1 VMKKYRGPTV
11 LAVVLALGLFSSLTL
26 VEGADWKLC
35 TENPFLKAYYD
46 TGSVTRPSGDLVRIW
61 VKYLS
66 KGKKGTDFWIHL
78 RKLDKLPTEGYKHF
92 SYHVALYEID
102 CREKTYQRISGIDF
116 DQEKRMLNYFP
127 PSNWEPIFPESM
139 LEAFYKTT
147 CLKEK

>member
-1 VMKKYRGPTV
+1 MMKKGKT
-11 LAVVLALGLFSSLTL
+11 LAVLTVVLVLGLFSSLTL
-26 VEGADWKLC
+26 VEAADWKLC

-46 TGSVTRPSGDLVRIW
+46 AGSITRPSGDLVRIW
-61 VKYLS
+61 VKYTA
-66 KGKKGTDFWIHL
+66 KGKRGTEFWIHL
-78 RKLDKLPTEGYKHF
+78 RKLDKLPTEGYRHF

-102 CREKTYQRISGIDF
+102 CGEKMYQRISGIDF

-147 CLKEK
+147 CQK